1 MNLLTIQTAAERL
14 AISER
19 QVYRLI
25 ADGRLA
31 VVNLGAR
38 CYRIRPED
46 LDRMVRTSTHL
57 IDSRRLDH
65 PFDRRLQFRD
75 VPIPRGAVR
84 QAAAEPFLAG
94 FVAGTA
100 RDGGGGG
107 LDLGPHRDGHRGRV
121 TRGRW
126 GGAGCEQGRERYRPA
141 WRGHGI
147 RPVAG

>member
-1 MNLLTIQTAAERL
+1 MVRLHGLEPHPRRVAQGIAQGVRGVNLITIQSAAERL

-57 IDSRRLDH
+57 IDPCPSTGTKPRRAGASNSR
-65 PFDRRLQFRD
+65 PT
-75 VPIPRGAVR
+75 AV
-84 QAAAEPFLAG
+84 ELEN
-94 FVAGTA
+94 
-100 RDGGGGG
+100 
-107 LDLGPHRDGHRGRV
+107 LL
-121 TRGRW
+121 
-126 GGAGCEQGRERYRPA
+126 RPA
-141 WRGHGI
+141 PARPKRNTGKPRLEIVHGK
-147 RPVAG
+147 AS